1 MYIHIYNNTFNMFRC
16 SLCMLYLIIVVYI
29 GRADKV
35 YSDLSLIQNTL
46 NTNYN
51 EISVVI
57 NEN

>member
-1 MYIHIYNNTFNMFRC
+1 MFRC